1 MAPKRNP
8 SKRKL
13 FSEEDHPATNEPIE
27 PSTSDAAGEQVI
39 VQLMYVWMCFMLLYM
54 RHCV

>member
-39 VQLMYVWMCFMLLYM
+39 VQLMYV
-54 RHCV
+54 